1 MLLMLFAFT
10 ALLDLEM
17 TYAISEYILQT
28 LICENFNHYLTSFK
42 SFYVIVQKMNI
53 YFINYCEFHYRR

>member
-1 MLLMLFAFT
+1 MLLMSFAFT

-28 LICENFNHYLTSFK
+28 LICENFNHYFSSKDEYL
-42 SFYVIVQKMNI
+42 FYKLL
-53 YFINYCEFHYRR
+53 

>member
-28 LICENFNHYLTSFK
+28 LICENFNHY
-42 SFYVIVQKMNI
+42 V
-53 YFINYCEFHYRR
+53 